1 MDSLKRIL
9 TLFLKGLI
17 GKISFKDVDNAIDL
31 QSGSRRAFL
40 ATFYLNPTGRSEVMA
55 IPFSF

>member
-17 GKISFKDVDNAIDL
+17 GKISFIDVDNALDL
-31 QSGSRRAFL
+31 QSGSRRAFIHFL
-40 ATFYLNPTGRSEVMA
+40 PQSDW
-55 IPFSF
+55 